1 MNRNDFLE
9 KCQKCAV
16 MKKGIHDIIK
26 NIPDEL
32 AVIYNNIRYYPYG
45 YELSFDYQGNAI
57 HKGILHSLTTNS
69 ITTVNLERVNGIG

>member
-1 MNRNDFLE
+1 MNRTEFLS

-32 AVIYNNIRYYPYG
+32 AVIYNNIKYYPYG
-45 YELSFDYQGNAI
+45 YELSFDYQGKAI
-57 HKGILHSLTTNS
+57 HKAILHSLTS
-69 ITTVNLERVNGIG
+69 HSVTTVNLERVDGIG